1 MQLTM
6 MKVKILN
13 AETLDKIN
21 EVNLDLVTNDNR
33 EYVVGRS
40 SKSCL
45 ILDSNDV
52 SRQHGK
58 FYLQDGNY
66 YYCDLD
72 SINGSLIN
80 NILAESDRSY
90 LLKPGDIVRI
100 GEFLLVL
107 EEEVEEPEIAATV
120 YNANIDWR
128 AALNSH
134 HPELAIV
141 VSNNVAQSLEEESA
155 VSQQVINVDADSS
168 NAKSEEIHQEPEVVE
183 VTEEFDIS
191 SPDEATSD
199 AENVLITDE
208 HPVQDLTNIQEIEN
222 SAAPQNSEVESQ
234 LNVGDEQISEL
245 TIIQAEETTTQLPQF
260 EGKESEVQQNP
271 EVENQLNVGDEQI
284 LELTIQ
290 LPQAESEEYELQQNP
305 EVDNPSNLN
314 HEQNQDFT
322 TIQRSPAE
330 SEDLEMET
338 PISAS
343 NNEFDSMTTTTNV
356 EIPTEQALEN
366 KIFEVKESSDDSKS
380 NDLET
385 PYLQNITENI
395 EAIAQVSEESEANR
409 QDEQKEEEVT
419 NSQVINDETSQ
430 EISQEVEELEVVADI
445 APQTPEAA
453 SKAFEIISKKY
464 IALMAHDS
472 KKLELVDFVAEHQ
485 DFLSKC
491 LTIAT
496 PTISETIFQQT
507 GLATS
512 QKTPLVPVGG
522 YQTVAS
528 LIGTGEALAVILFK
542 DFLVPQSNQAN
553 EDALLRLCNVNQILV
568 ATNMATAEAIV
579 HYIKDMVSSL

>member
-40 SKSCL
+40 SKSGL

-128 AALNSH
+128 AALNVH

-141 VSNNVAQSLEEESA
+141 VSENFAQSLEEESV
-155 VSQQVINVDADSS
+155 VSQQVINIDADSS
-168 NAKSEEIHQEPEVVE
+168 NAKSEEIYQECEVVK

-191 SPDEATSD
+191 SPDEPTSE
-199 AENVLITDE
+199 AGNVLITDE

-245 TIIQAEETTTQLPQF
+245 TIIQAEETTIQPPQF
-260 EGKESEVQQNP
+260 EGKESEVQHNP
-271 EVENQLNVGDEQI
+271 EVENQL
-284 LELTIQ
+284 
-290 LPQAESEEYELQQNP
+290 S
-305 EVDNPSNLN
+305 LN
-314 HEQNQDFT
+314 HEQNQDLT

-330 SEDLEMET
+330 SEDSEMET
-338 PISAS
+338 SISAS
-343 NNEFDSMTTTTNV
+343 NHEFDSMTTTPNV

-366 KIFEVKESSDDSKS
+366 KIFEVEESSDDSKS

-385 PYLQNITENI
+385 PYLQNITENL
-395 EAIAQVSEESEANR
+395 EAIAQVAEESEANL

-430 EISQEVEELEVVADI
+430 EISQEIEELEVVADI

-542 DFLVPQSNQAN
+542 DFLIPQSNQAN

>member
-1 MQLTM
+1 M

-40 SKSCL
+40 SKSGL

-128 AALNSH
+128 AALNVH

-141 VSNNVAQSLEEESA
+141 VSENFAQSLEEESV
-155 VSQQVINVDADSS
+155 VSQQVINIDADSS
-168 NAKSEEIHQEPEVVE
+168 NAKSEEIYQECEVVK

-191 SPDEATSD
+191 SPDEPTSE
-199 AENVLITDE
+199 AGNVLITDE

-245 TIIQAEETTTQLPQF
+245 TIIQAEETTIQPPQF
-260 EGKESEVQQNP
+260 EGKESEVQHNP
-271 EVENQLNVGDEQI
+271 EVENQL
-284 LELTIQ
+284 
-290 LPQAESEEYELQQNP
+290 S
-305 EVDNPSNLN
+305 LN
-314 HEQNQDFT
+314 HEQNQDLT

-330 SEDLEMET
+330 SEDSEMET
-338 PISAS
+338 SISAS
-343 NNEFDSMTTTTNV
+343 NHEFDSMTTTPNV

-366 KIFEVKESSDDSKS
+366 KIFEVEESSDDSKS

-385 PYLQNITENI
+385 PYLQNITENL
-395 EAIAQVSEESEANR
+395 EAIAQVAEESEANL

-430 EISQEVEELEVVADI
+430 EISQEIEELEVVADI

-542 DFLVPQSNQAN
+542 DFLIPQSNQAN

>member
-1 MQLTM
+1 M

-40 SKSCL
+40 SKSGL

-80 NILAESDRSY
+80 NILAESDHSY

-128 AALNSH
+128 AVLNGH

-141 VSNNVAQSLEEESA
+141 VSENVAQSSEEERA
-155 VSQQVINVDADSS
+155 VSQQVINIDADSS
-168 NAKSEEIHQEPEVVE
+168 NAKSEEIYQEREVVK

-191 SPDEATSD
+191 SPDEPISD
-199 AENVLITDE
+199 PENVLIADE
-208 HPVQDLTNIQEIEN
+208 HLVQDLTNIQEIEN
-222 SAAPQNSEVESQ
+222 SAAPQNYELESQ

-245 TIIQAEETTTQLPQF
+245 TIIQAEETTIQPTQF
-260 EGKESEVQQNP
+260 EGKEYEVQQNP
-271 EVENQLNVGDEQI
+271 EVGNQLNVGDEQI

-290 LPQAESEEYELQQNP
+290 SLQAESEEYELQQNP
-305 EVDNPSNLN
+305 EVENQLNLN
-314 HEQNQDFT
+314 YEQNQGFI
-322 TIQRSPAE
+322 TIQHSPAE

-343 NNEFDSMTTTTNV
+343 NNEFDNMTTNLNV

-380 NDLET
+380 NDLAT
-385 PYLQNITENI
+385 PYLQNITENL
-395 EAIAQVSEESEANR
+395 EAIAQVAEESKANR

-512 QKTPLVPVGG
+512 QKTLLVPVGG